1 MSQTQHPVPPAQR
14 AGRLKLLLIMAIFAA
29 PIVAAGLLTVG
40 GYQPSG
46 KGNGL
51 PITPQRNFAQ
61 EAVRVQLPDGKDW
74 AWRADEPKLTLVAL
88 PAADCAAAC
97 VETLNK
103 IAAARVTLNRNAP
116 RLRLLLLSAA
126 PAVGKVESGVWQP
139 DTNADFRWQLGS
151 DADGKLAPWRAA
163 TPGGVA
169 ALLVE
174 SNGTA
179 LAHYPE
185 GFDPTG
191 LRKDL
196 QKVIR

>member
-1 MSQTQHPVPPAQR
+1 MNQSAPPAQR

-29 PIVAAGLLTVG
+29 PIIMAGLLTVG

-51 PITPQRNFAQ
+51 PIAPQRNFAQ
-61 EAVRVQLPDGKDW
+61 ENLRVQLPDGKAW
-74 AWRADEPKLTLVAL
+74 AWRAYEPQLSLVAL
-88 PAADCAAAC
+88 PGAACAAAC

-103 IAAARVTLNRNAP
+103 MAAARVTLNRNAP
-116 RLRLLLLSAA
+116 RLRLLLLSAP
-126 PAVGKVESGVWQP
+126 PATGKVDDGRWQP
-139 DTNADFRWQLGS
+139 DANVDFRWQLGT
-151 DADGKLAPWRAA
+151 DADGKLASWRAA
-163 TPGGVA
+163 TPGAVA

-179 LAHYPE
+179 LAYYPE

>member
-1 MSQTQHPVPPAQR
+1 MTQTTSNQPAQR
-14 AGRLKLLLIMAIFAA
+14 AGRLKLLLIMGIFAA
-29 PIVAAGLLTVG
+29 PIIAAGLLTVG

-51 PITPQRNFAQ
+51 PIAPQRNFAE
-61 EAVRVQLPDGKDW
+61 EALRVQLPDGKPW
-74 AWRADEPKLTLVAL
+74 AWRADEPKLTLIAL
-88 PAADCAAAC
+88 PAADCADAC

-126 PAVGKVESGVWQP
+126 PAVGKVDHGIWEPGAN
-139 DTNADFRWQLGS
+139 TDFRWQLGT
-151 DADGKLAPWRAA
+151 DVDGRLAPWRAR
-163 TPGGVA
+163 TPGAVA
-169 ALLVE
+169 VLLVE
-174 SNGTA
+174 SNGAA
-179 LAHYPE
+179 LAQYPE

>member
-1 MSQTQHPVPPAQR
+1 MTQSEPTAQR
-14 AGRLKLLLIMAIFAA
+14 AARLKLLLIMAVFAA
-29 PIVAAGLLTVG
+29 PILAAGLLTLG
-40 GYQPSG
+40 GWQPAG

-51 PITPQRNFAQ
+51 PIRPQRNFAQ
-61 EAVRVQLPDGKDW
+61 EKLRVALPDGTDW
-74 AWRADEPKLTLVAL
+74 PWRAVEPQLTLVAL
-88 PAADCAAAC
+88 PGPDCASRC

-103 IAAARVTLNRNAP
+103 MAAARVTLNRNAP
-116 RLRLLLLSAA
+116 RLRLLLLADA
-126 PAVGKVESGVWQP
+126 PRVGQSRDGAWQP
-139 DTNADFRWQLGS
+139 DANVDFQWRLGADV
-151 DADGKLAPWRAA
+151 DGKLATWRAGA
-163 TPGGVA
+163 TDSVS

-179 LAHYPE
+179 LAYYPA